1 MEQTYLPG
9 TVRERI
15 QDQIKERKITQGE
28 LAAEIGISE
37 SALSRFLSAK
47 TDKIGDDYIIKIAD
61 FLGVSTDFIL
71 GQTDFPERRNY
82 DIGELGLS
90 YKATMALY
98 TREVETDVVNR
109 ILENPRFPE
118 ITRMIAR
125 YFNDT
130 VAEGFIGQNA
140 IWNVLQ
146 QLPETVDTSRLED
159 EQNGVEAATQILNM
173 MKTDPYDNDIE
184 MIHRAIM
191 DMLRDIKAGIQT
203 QAPITEVATKQITQ
217 AMMENMTKGSNEQPL
232 MPQVTLE
239 QLAEMYSTF
248 PGATPK
254 LGGQFSTLIKDFVTG
269 YMDIA
274 QKQGLTN
281 DGITGNADK

>member
-15 QDQIKERKITQGE
+15 QDQLKERKITQGE

-37 SALSRFLSAK
+37 SALSRFLSAR

-90 YKATMALY
+90 YKAAMALY
-98 TREVETDVVNR
+98 TREVEADVVNR

-130 VAEGFIGQNA
+130 VAKGFMGQNA
-140 IWNVLQ
+140 IWSVLQ
-146 QLPETVDTSRLED
+146 QIPSAVDTSRLAD
-159 EQNGVEAATQILNM
+159 EQNGVEAPR
-173 MKTDPYDNDIE
+173 K
-184 MIHRAIM
+184 
-191 DMLRDIKAGIQT
+191 
-203 QAPITEVATKQITQ
+203 
-217 AMMENMTKGSNEQPL
+217 
-232 MPQVTLE
+232 
-239 QLAEMYSTF
+239 F
-248 PGATPK
+248 
-254 LGGQFSTLIKDFVTG
+254 
-269 YMDIA
+269 
-274 QKQGLTN
+274 
-281 DGITGNADK
+281 